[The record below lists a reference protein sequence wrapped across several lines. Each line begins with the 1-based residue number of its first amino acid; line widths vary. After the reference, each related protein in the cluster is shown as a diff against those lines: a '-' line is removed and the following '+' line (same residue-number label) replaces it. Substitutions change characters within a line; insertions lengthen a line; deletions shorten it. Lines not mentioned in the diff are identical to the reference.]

1 MELQG
6 IIINIMPEQSGE
18 GKNGIWR
25 SQDYIIETEGQ
36 YKKKI
41 AVNVFGKDIDDF
53 AIQINERI
61 NAHINIE
68 SREFNG
74 KWFTTV
80 RAWKVE
86 RPAQH
91 GQGLP
96 TPQKVEP
103 MQESGIGERPTN
115 EEINGGLPF

>member
-6 IIINIMPEQSGE
+6 NYYQLAPEQSGK

-61 NAHINIE
+61 NAHINI
-68 SREFNG
+68 
-74 KWFTTV
+74 V
-80 RAWKVE
+80 
-86 RPAQH
+86 
-91 GQGLP
+91 
-96 TPQKVEP
+96 
-103 MQESGIGERPTN
+103 
-115 EEINGGLPF
+115 